1 MADFWLHLFD
11 AAGFTPV
18 ALGRFLEGVVFQ
30 DPLCR
35 LSGLISL
42 ATAAA
47 SWAALIGMT
56 APGPDDLEREI
67 AERRRV
73 EAELRKAEARYRT
86 LVEQIPAVTFVAS
99 LDEGRSELYVSP
111 QIEALAGYTA
121 AEWRDDPI
129 LWYERVHPD
138 DRGPIEVGLAEHHRH
153 RRTLPLGSPPAG
165 PRRSGGL
172 GAHRGPVGAG
182 RRRPARLPAR
192 HRFRHY
198 RAKNGGRNDAAR
210 QRGPGKQV
218 QEQELRRPTAC
229 DGQREAATAGG
240 RPGRGRPQQGRV
252 PGHAGPRAAQP
263 PRPRPQRLADYADIR
278 ISSIHGCAGRG
289 T

>member
-18 ALGRFLEGVVFQ
+18 ALSRFLEGIVFQ

-99 LDEGRSELYVSP
+99 LDAGGSELYVSP

-121 AEWRDDPI
+121 RESARRP
-129 LWYERVHPD
+129 HPLVRTGPPRRPRP
-138 DRGPIEVGLAEHHRH
+138 DRGRPGQHHRH

-165 PRRSGGL
+165 PRRPGGL
-172 GAHRGPVGAG
+172 GIHHGPAGAG

-192 HRFRHY
+192 HRLRHY
-198 RAKNGGRNDAAR
+198 RAQNGGRGAAAR
-210 QRGPGKQV
+210 QRRFGNPGP
-218 QEQELRRPTAC
+218 
-229 DGQREAATAGG
+229 EADERTGGCQCGAAAAGG
-240 RPGRGRPQQGRV
+240 RLGGGRPQQGRIS
-252 PGHAGPRAAQP
+252 GDAGPRATQP
-263 PRPRPQRLADYADIR
+263 PRPRPQRFADYADI
-278 ISSIHGCAGRG
+278 
-289 T
+289 